1 MLLASPQCICDVNG
15 DLGFSLREIKEI
27 IGLPIL
33 VEIYEEYFPIGSEIE
48 VKNEEFW
55 ALFFQLLALFEC
67 TKGSRDCPKSMEW
80 YGEWYKGTKGES
92 TFFKSE
98 GLF

>member
-1 MLLASPQCICDVNG
+1 MLLASPQYICDVNG